1 MDITTKTGDIL
12 TITEADIYIFPEG
25 LVGFEQHTRFVIID
39 PEENSTFKWLQSVDS
54 PDVAFVVTAPA
65 LFWPEYRVAVHQDS
79 LKTIKMEND
88 TPNMII
94 VIVQTPD
101 GSLEKMTANLVAPI
115 IINMQ
120 NKHAKQIV
128 LSDPQ
133 YTTKHSIAEAI
144 RRATC

>member
-12 TITEADIYIFPEG
+12 TITESDVYTFPDG
-25 LVGFEQHTRFVIID
+25 LVGFEQYTRFVIID
-39 PEENSTFKWLQSVDS
+39 PEDNSTFKWLQSVDS
-54 PDVAFVVTAPA
+54 PDIAFVVTAPA
-65 LFWPEYRVAVHQDS
+65 LFWPDYRVAVHQEA
-79 LKTIKMEND
+79 LQCIHMEQD

-115 IINMQ
+115 IINVH
-120 NKHAKQIV
+120 NKHAKQVV